1 MENYEYTE
9 VNRLD
14 NPHNYMYTPYQGAN
28 FVNAYF
34 KNRLENI
41 KRFQSQGNQSYIDI
55 DLHFCF
61 KSISQLKELLEKAGN
76 YQSLTREFD
85 DLPKLKEMP
94 SLLEQDEMDQL
105 KFIKLEN
112 EIDTERLL
120 TSILFNQLNNKN
132 NRLIKEWLDLLIQRF
147 EVTKKLYTTY
157 PKGFRSGKGK
167 TNVVRLYWMFALLLN
182 LCYVE
187 TQNIKYLS
195 TLLKVSD
202 LLCSLGSNNRLIH
215 KIPKQGLV
223 LILLVEII
231 NIRSLSNN
239 IKGINF
245 VFK

>member
-1 MENYEYTE
+1 M
-9 VNRLD
+9 V
-14 NPHNYMYTPYQGAN
+14 
-28 FVNAYF
+28 F
-34 KNRLENI
+34 
-41 KRFQSQGNQSYIDI
+41 
-55 DLHFCF
+55 
-61 KSISQLKELLEKAGN
+61 
-76 YQSLTREFD
+76 SL
-85 DLPKLKEMP
+85 
-94 SLLEQDEMDQL
+94 
-105 KFIKLEN
+105 I
-112 EIDTERLL
+112 I
-120 TSILFNQLNNKN
+120 
-132 NRLIKEWLDLLIQRF
+132 
-147 EVTKKLYTTY
+147 KKLYTTY

-202 LLCSLGSNNRLIH
+202 LLCSLDSNNRLIH

-239 IKGINF
+239 IKRINF

>member
-1 MENYEYTE
+1 MINYEYTE

-61 KSISQLKELLEKAGN
+61 KSISQLKEFLEKVGN
-76 YQSLTREFD
+76 YRRLTSEFD
-85 DLPKLKEMP
+85 DLPKLKEIP
-94 SLLEQDEMDQL
+94 SFLEEAEIDQL
-105 KFIKLEN
+105 KFFKLEN

-147 EVTKKLYTTY
+147 EVTKKLHTIY
-157 PKGFRSGKGK
+157 PKGLRSGKGK

-195 TLLKVSD
+195 TLLKVSE
-202 LLCSLGSNNRLIH
+202 LLCSLGSNNRSIH
-215 KIPKQGLV
+215 EVPKQGLV

-231 NIRSLSNN
+231 SIRSLSNN
-239 IKGINF
+239 IKRGNF